1 MKRLVTSLALGVA
14 GALLLSGCAQ
24 GPKPPSPETNFK
36 CVDTSAD
43 ATSFGRGIARS
54 TARAALA
61 QEIPDAKGFLVSS
74 GVERVRVVSR
84 RVDCQPYALSP
95 AWTKCTAH
103 ARLCGR

>member
-1 MKRLVTSLALGVA
+1 MKRSVSSLAIGLA
-14 GALLLSGCAQ
+14 GAVVLSGCAQ
-24 GPKPPSPETNFK
+24 GPKPPPAYTNFK
-36 CVDTSAD
+36 CIDTSAD

-54 TARAALA
+54 TARAALVH
-61 QEIPDAKGFLVSS
+61 EIPDAKGFLLSS

-84 RVDCQPYALSP
+84 RVDCQPFALSP